1 MVVLSAV
8 KKNKAGKGERGEA
21 QGGMSPFVVLN
32 LSFGESFTEKAKF
45 EQRSSYRSETG
56 GRWEQRIP
64 VRRVSECQDP
74 EAGSSQWV

>member
-1 MVVLSAV
+1 
-8 KKNKAGKGERGEA
+8 
-21 QGGMSPFVVLN
+21 MSPFVVLN
-32 LSFGESFTEKAKF
+32 LSFGKSFTEKATF

-64 VRRVSECQDP
+64 VRRVSECKDP